1 MKLSPNEIIFLNK
14 QQHSQERI
22 DRLVQV
28 RNQSKQNSILRT
40 NKYSDTLA
48 TEYETKL
55 AILRESYESAKKD
68 LVNELISEYDAVD
81 LGRGQTDADDAAR
94 LVADRR
100 EEDINLEI
108 TRQATQVNLNNIAAS
123 SLKRE
128 VAIRYIITQFDN

>member
-1 MKLSPNEIIFLNK
+1 MKLSPNEIISLNK

-40 NKYSDTLA
+40 NKYSDSLA